1 MATPVDTLTPT
12 LYTLVNFLTYN
23 TLQDKINALFNGDV
37 LFIKN
42 FEQKEGADVLIQMV
56 TNKFQLTQI
65 SYDTRPTSLNSSYW
79 VTFNVGI
86 NDLSLM
92 TVFKF
97 DEQTFEY
104 TNRFMINDTVQYTNS
119 NGVQD
124 SAIITGVYV
133 SNTDSTMFAY
143 SLSNDAAGIYA
154 ETDLIQDAYM

>member
-12 LYTLVNFLTYN
+12 LYTQVNLVTYN
-23 TLQDKINALFNGDV
+23 TLQDKINALFSGDV

-42 FEQKEGADVLIQMV
+42 FEQKEGADVLIQLA

-65 SYDTRPTSLNSSYW
+65 SYDTRPTSLDASYW

-92 TVFKF
+92 TVFKY
-97 DEQTFEY
+97 DETAFKY
-104 TNRFMINDTVQYTNS
+104 GNKFMINDTVQYTNS
-119 NGVQD
+119 NGVPD

-133 SNTDSTMFAY
+133 SNTDSTVFAY
-143 SLSNDAAGIYA
+143 SLSNDTAGIYA
-154 ETDLIQDAYM
+154 ESDLMKDVYM